1 MANSGRSMYQHGH
14 DKNHVFQYSNQL
26 SFKQNIPL
34 PPVSTSFIISRK
46 LSAYLVGVNDH
57 EVMIEPY
64 YDEVR
69 RFATADRALA
79 LQKLSRFM
87 LGFRNPSD
95 PCDYLLEFY
104 ARHGWKIEETDTEV
118 FKPE

>member
-1 MANSGRSMYQHGH
+1 M
-14 DKNHVFQYSNQL
+14 
-26 SFKQNIPL
+26 
-34 PPVSTSFIISRK
+34 PPASTSFIISRR

-57 EVMIEPY
+57 EVVIEPY

-69 RFATADRALA
+69 RFATADAARA

-87 LGFRNPSD
+87 LEFRNPSD
-95 PCDYLLEFY
+95 PCDFLLEFY
-104 ARHGWKIEETDTEV
+104 AGNGWTIEETDTEI